1 MAAKRRYFTIFI
13 LQSREAKMDE
23 VKEEVQYRDTK
34 NDIISDKPL
43 KRQRSQS
50 SGAGAA
56 GIGINRF
63 HLQ

>member
-1 MAAKRRYFTIFI
+1 
-13 LQSREAKMDE
+13 MDE
-23 VKEEVQYRDTK
+23 AKEEVRYRDAK

-50 SGAGAA
+50 SRTGAA